1 MIQTGSSDNP
11 QLLFDAVL
19 LPNRS
24 LGRMGVALVLGGVS
38 AVSFGA
44 GIAFLLVGAWP
55 VLGFLGVDA
64 GLLALAFHIHQKR
77 QRAYERVQLTQETLV
92 YEQVTWHGLRRC
104 WTFPSYWV
112 RLNVERGRRP
122 SPDVT
127 LSSHGLTAVVGRNL
141 SEEDRLD
148 LADRLRA
155 ALTQV
160 KAP

>member
-1 MIQTGSSDNP
+1 MIQTGPIDNP

-24 LGRMGVALVLGGVS
+24 LSPLGAAIVLGGVS

-44 GIAFLLVGAWP
+44 GIAFFLAGAWP

-64 GLLALAFHIHQKR
+64 GLLAFAFHIHQKR
-77 QRAYERVQLTQETLV
+77 QRAYERLCLTQETLV
-92 YEQVTWHGLRRC
+92 YEQVTWRGQLRR

-112 RLNVERGRRP
+112 RLNVIHDQRP
-122 SPDVT
+122 SPTIT
-127 LSSHGLTAVVGRNL
+127 LSSHGLTALVGRTL

-155 ALTQV
+155 ALARV
-160 KAP
+160 RAP

>member
-1 MIQTGSSDNP
+1 MIQTAPSDNP
-11 QLLFDAVL
+11 QLLLDAVL

-24 LGRMGVALVLGGVS
+24 LSHVGMALVLGGV
-38 AVSFGA
+38 AVVSFGA
-44 GIAFLLVGAWP
+44 GVAFLLAGAWP

-112 RLNVERGRRP
+112 RLKVIHDHRP
-122 SPDVT
+122 SPTVT
-127 LSSHGLTAVVGRNL
+127 LSSHGLTAMVGRNL

-155 ALTQV
+155 ALAQV
-160 KAP
+160 RAP